1 MEDKER
7 QLRRLKFH
15 SNTGLQTEMK
25 ISPIPG
31 REKKTPYTLNPALL
45 NLEEMKRVCG
55 EWLVFCR
62 CGNTHRSS
70 ALAICKF
77 LCMEPL
83 GSYKLDSNKKSY
95 DLISRLIQYLFYSWR
110 TTANLACHLIPH
122 NASHLQR
129 ELKMLSQNQ
138 DENSKYKH
146 RGHAILLP
154 QNAKWRDYRCAPP
167 GLVNCYTSL

>member
-15 SNTGLQTEMK
+15 SNTELQT
-25 ISPIPG
+25 
-31 REKKTPYTLNPALL
+31 
-45 NLEEMKRVCG
+45 
-55 EWLVFCR
+55 
-62 CGNTHRSS
+62 
-70 ALAICKF
+70 
-77 LCMEPL
+77 
-83 GSYKLDSNKKSY
+83 
-95 DLISRLIQYLFYSWR
+95 
-110 TTANLACHLIPH
+110 NLACHLIPH

-146 RGHAILLP
+146 KGHAILLP

-167 GLVNCYTSL
+167 GLVNCNTSL